1 VAQTVATAHVWWAR
15 RQDASPHLEALLD
28 DTERGRHDAYR
39 REEDRQRFL
48 VGCALAKTVIA
59 AQLNR
64 FPREVTLDRACTECA
79 KPHGKPRVTG
89 TDLELSISHSGDRIA
104 VATATVTAVG
114 VDVEQLA
121 GRARHPGGD
130 DPDALVRY
138 VLSDSE
144 QEALA
149 EQQAERHHDF
159 LVAWTR
165 KEAVTKATGDGL
177 RVSFKHVVV
186 SPASQPPRVISWP
199 YIEPVAHVTLFDL
212 TADEGYVAA
221 LAVIGRCDEVV
232 PGDGSALLK
241 LPLTRAHRPVRHLPD
256 RHDVPRDRPG
266 GGHGPGASRSPGRF
280 SPRSGVLRPDAF
292 QYRLP

>member
-1 VAQTVATAHVWWAR
+1 VEQTPATAHVWWAR

-28 DTERGRHDAYR
+28 DTERGRYQAYR

-59 AQLNR
+59 AQLDVAVG
-64 FPREVTLDRACTECA
+64 EVTLDRACTECG
-79 KPHGKPRVTG
+79 KPHGKPRATG
-89 TDLELSISHSGDRIA
+89 TDLELSVSHSGDRIA
-104 VATATVTAVG
+104 VATATATPLG

-138 VLSDSE
+138 VLDDSE

-149 EQQAERHHDF
+149 EGQDARHHDF

-177 RVSFKHVVV
+177 RVSFKHVIV
-186 SPASQPPRVISWP
+186 SPASQPPRVVSWP
-199 YIEPVAHVTLFDL
+199 YIEPVENVSLFDL
-212 TADEGYVAA
+212 IADEGYVSA
-221 LAVIGRCDEVV
+221 LAVIGYCDRVLR
-232 PGDGSALLK
+232 GDGSALLT
-241 LPLTRAHRPVRHLPD
+241 LTLTRAHRPVRHVPD
-256 RHDVPRDRPG
+256 RHDVPGHRQGGGDRP
-266 GGHGPGASRSPGRF
+266 
-280 SPRSGVLRPDAF
+280 
-292 QYRLP
+292 